1 MIRFLLK
8 GVLRDRNRSVL
19 PIIVVALGVFLTVLF
34 HSWMTGIL
42 GQSIEFNAKFSTGHV
57 KIMTNAY
64 FENKDQKPNDLA
76 LLNVGELKDNLKEE
90 FPDMVWAER
99 ILFGGLIDAPD
110 ENGETKAQGPAAGF
124 GIDMLS
130 ENTDEIERFNLEK
143 SLIKGRLPEKNHE
156 ILISDEFF
164 EKLDIALGDPV
175 TLISS
180 TMYGGMA
187 IYNFYVT
194 GTVEFGSAVMDRG
207 SIIADIEDVR
217 QALDMTD
224 ATGELLGFFKDDYFD
239 QEKADEVI
247 ASFNSKYYNPEDE
260 FSPLMV
266 SLRDQSNMV
275 TFVDFAD
282 AMVALISMI
291 FIFAMSLVLWNA
303 GLLGGLRRYGEFG
316 VRLAIGEEKSHIYKT
331 LVYESLIVGIIGS
344 VIGSFIGISLS
355 LYLQNHGY
363 DTSDMMKNATIMMP
377 TVFKAQVT
385 TATYYLGFIPGVAST
400 TIGSMLA
407 GIGIYK
413 RKTAQLF
420 KELES

>member
-1 MIRFLLK
+1 MIKFLFK
-8 GVLRDRNRSVL
+8 GLLRDKNRSLL
-19 PIIVVALGVFLTVLF
+19 PIIVVSLGVFLTVLF
-34 HSWMTGIL
+34 HAWITGIL

-57 KIMTNAY
+57 KVVSNAY
-64 FENKDQKPNDLA
+64 YENIDQKPNDLA
-76 LLNVGELKDNLKEE
+76 LMNVSDLRADLKKQY
-90 FPDMVWAER
+90 PDFVWAER

-110 ENGETKAQGPAAGF
+110 ENGETKAQGPAGGF
-124 GIDMLS
+124 GIDLLS
-130 ENTDEIERFNLEK
+130 GNTNEIERMNITK
-143 SLIKGRLPEKNHE
+143 SLQKGRLPENPGE

-164 EKLDIALGDPV
+164 EKLGASIGDPV

-187 IYNFYVT
+187 FYNFIIA
-194 GTVEFGSAVMDRG
+194 GTVEFGSTVMDRG
-207 SIIADIEDVR
+207 SIIADINDVR
-217 QALDMTD
+217 QALDMSD
-224 ATGELLGFFKDDYFD
+224 ATSEILGFDKSGFFD
-239 QEKADEVI
+239 KERANEVI
-247 ASFNSKYYNPEDE
+247 TDFNRKYNDPEDE
-260 FSPLMV
+260 FSPLMI
-266 SLRDQSNMV
+266 SLRDQSSMGL
-275 TFVDFAD
+275 FVDFAG
-282 AMVALISMI
+282 AMGTFISMI

-331 LVYESLIVGIIGS
+331 LVYESVMVGIIGS
-344 VIGSFIGISLS
+344 VIGSVLGISLAF
-355 LYLQNHGY
+355 YLQNHGI
-363 DTSDMMKNATIMMP
+363 DTSDMMKDATMMMP

-385 TATYYLGFIPGVAST
+385 TASYYLGFIPGVAST